1 LIDLQGNFDKNG
13 RLAFKMEQEY
23 FLSFSHWL
31 KQNVINCS
39 AKFCNSKMTFN
50 NFSFF
55 SRKTI
60 SNLHLF
66 DKSQNLVQFFV
77 MGNFSDFFKK
87 QLFQQYLV
95 FYVTN
100 WYCKQKSK

>member
-1 LIDLQGNFDKNG
+1 MIDFQGNFDKSG
-13 RLAFKMEQEY
+13 RLALKIEQEN
-23 FLSFSHWL
+23 FQSFSHWL
-31 KQNVINCS
+31 KQDVINCS

-50 NFSFF
+50 NFPFI

-77 MGNFSDFFKK
+77 MGKFSQTFKK

-95 FYVTN
+95 FYYVTN
-100 WYCKQKSK
+100 